1 MAGGHAEGRGRS
13 AQDIAVICKRREDW
27 VRRRVRAYNEGGPEA
42 LLAELAAALKGKAPD
57 GGLWTARKVVAW
69 IQTKSGQG
77 GSEPC

>member
-1 MAGGHAEGRGRS
+1 M
-13 AQDIAVICKRREDW
+13 
-27 VRRRVRAYNEGGPEA
+27 RAYNEGGPEA